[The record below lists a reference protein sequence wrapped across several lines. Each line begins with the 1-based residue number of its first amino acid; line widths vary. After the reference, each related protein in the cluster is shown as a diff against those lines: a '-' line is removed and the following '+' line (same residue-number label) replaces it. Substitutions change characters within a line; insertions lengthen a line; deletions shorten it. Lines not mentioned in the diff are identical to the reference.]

1 MMTQTTIA
9 TAYAAL
15 RVRGRAGPR
24 RVSWP
29 TWKPPPSAATA
40 PIVVI
45 ASDGMIISF
54 IAWPS
59 ATRGRFWMYW

>member
-1 MMTQTTIA
+1 MTAA
-9 TAYAAL
+9 TAPSGFRRPGWSAA
-15 RVRGRAGPR
+15 
-24 RVSWP
+24 VSWP